1 MGWPERTHRTHRTHL
16 RPDRHQTA
24 SNGDRREVELYDAF
38 RDALLATLTP
48 EAVARFARDVE
59 ANARA
64 GDIAAIAIVVRV
76 LAADPDPASDD

>member
-1 MGWPERTHRTHRTHL
+1 MEHDELMNTCRDITRARER
-16 RPDRHQTA
+16 
-24 SNGDRREVELYDAF
+24 DRREGELYDAF